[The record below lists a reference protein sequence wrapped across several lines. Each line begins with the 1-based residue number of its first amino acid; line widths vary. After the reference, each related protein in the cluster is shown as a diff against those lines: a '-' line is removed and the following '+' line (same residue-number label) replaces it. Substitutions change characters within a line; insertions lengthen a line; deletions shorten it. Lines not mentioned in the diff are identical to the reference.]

1 MRDRFPDDKFG
12 MANGEKQPARAFAI
26 RRVSFFMIFSLAL
39 SAPAAGQMLTADIS
53 SDEAVVGESLT
64 VSVTVSNPSQAN
76 APTPPES
83 DDFEI
88 RLLSV
93 QPSMSQRVSVI
104 NGRMTQ
110 QTDYTYQ
117 FSVKP
122 LHAGSLTLGRF
133 TLRDNG
139 RAYVT
144 RPLRVTVRADQSSQ
158 NVFAEITAKRDV
170 AYVGQP
176 VVLTYQIWIRQFNQ
190 PGLGMLDV
198 SNTWNLRDAQATSW
212 GVFSQTDL
220 SRPQYASQQR
230 EVEPGHNENFFVYYL
245 ETTVYP
251 TKAGPFDFGD
261 IAFVYNYPLRI
272 GRSVFSLTLERSR
285 KLSVKPNLPH
295 LVIKPIPQEGRPP
308 GYNGAIGVYSIAA
321 LAKPTQ
327 VPVGDPITLTLVIR
341 GDGPLDRLTP
351 PRLDQIA
358 SLTRDFEVS
367 SDLPAGSVEDSAK
380 RFTLT
385 IRALRENVKQIP
397 PIPFSFFNLNTG
409 KFETARSNPIPLTVT
424 PAQRIALSNLPA
436 NEGDSPETGIL
447 TPLVESS
454 EGLFPNETN
463 PDAVLADQSADLGA
477 GAWSLLAVLP
487 LAYAATSLLCA
498 RSNRFRRDQAYRRR
512 TRALAVAKKALANDT
527 SSPQH
532 LRAVLTTYIADRCN
546 IPAGGLTRA
555 DAVRILTERAIS
567 AETIQSADAL
577 LEQLELAEYAGAGGN
592 AGGADAPWQLVQR
605 LEREKL
611 R

>member
-1 MRDRFPDDKFG
+1 MRVRI
-12 MANGEKQPARAFAI
+12 ANDEIRITNYERLRPRASVI
-26 RRVSFFMIFSLAL
+26 RHLTFFIFLLLAVA
-39 SAPAAGQMLTADIS
+39 APVRAQMLTAEIS

-64 VSVTVSNPSQAN
+64 VSVTVSNPSQTG

-88 RLLSV
+88 RLLNV
-93 QPSMSQRVSVI
+93 LPSRSQRVSVI

-117 FSVKP
+117 FSAKP
-122 LHAGSLTLGRF
+122 LHAGTLTLGRF

-144 RPLRVTVRADQSSQ
+144 RPLRVTVRADQSTQ
-158 NVFAEITAKRDV
+158 NVWAEITAKRDV

-176 VVLTYQIWIRQFNQ
+176 VVLTYQIWIRQYNQ

-198 SNTWNLRDAQATSW
+198 SNTWNLKDAQATTW
-212 GVFSQTDL
+212 GVFSQTDIT
-220 SRPQYASQQR
+220 RPQYASQAR
-230 EVEPGHNENFFVYYL
+230 EVEPGHSENFFVYYL

-251 TKAGPFDFGD
+251 TKAGPFDYGD

-285 KLSVKPNLPH
+285 KLAVKPTLPQ
-295 LVIKPIPQEGRPP
+295 LLIKPIPQEGRPP

-327 VPVGDPITLTLVIR
+327 VPVGDPITLTLIIR

-351 PRLDQIA
+351 PRLDPITA
-358 SLTRDFEVS
+358 LTRDFEVS
-367 SDLPAGSVEDSAK
+367 ADIPAGSVEDTAK
-380 RFTLT
+380 RFTMT
-385 IRALRENVKQIP
+385 IRALREDVKQIP
-397 PIPFSFFNLNTG
+397 PIPLSFFNPNTG

-424 PAQRIALSNLPA
+424 PAQRIALSHLPA
-436 NEGDSPETGIL
+436 NYGGSPETGIL

-454 EGLFPNETN
+454 EGLFPNETDPN
-463 PDAVLADQSADLGA
+463 TILADQSADLGA
-477 GAWSLLAVLP
+477 GAWSILAVLP

-498 RSNRFRRDQAYRRR
+498 RSARFRRDQAYRRR
-512 TRALAVAKKALANDT
+512 TRAFATAKKALAMDA
-527 SSPQH
+527 SSPPH
-532 LRAVLTTYIADRCN
+532 LRAVLTGYIADRCN
-546 IPAGGLTRA
+546 VPAGGLTRA
-555 DAVRILTERAIS
+555 DAIKLLADRAIS
-567 AETIQSADAL
+567 PDAIKTADAL
-577 LEQLELAEYAGAGGN
+577 LEKLELAEYAGAGGD
-592 AGGADAPWQLVQR
+592 AGGTDAAWQLVQT